1 MGAGQGA
8 EETGVLAV
16 PIMHLYDVVEGCV
29 EEGELSKHNCSGDM
43 VRRFQCGTAAAVLG
57 ARTGGRGAPGSVTP
71 RRKLL
76 VHGANC
82 SLSLSTG

>member
-43 VRRFQCGTAAAVLG
+43 VRRFQCGTVAAVLG

-71 RRKLL
+71 RGSCWFMGLTA
-76 VHGANC
+76 H
-82 SLSLSTG
+82 

>member
-1 MGAGQGA
+1 M
-8 EETGVLAV
+8 LAV
-16 PIMHLYDVVEGCV
+16 AIVHLHDVVEGCV